1 MHSHETDR
9 TRRSVLTAAALAG
22 LGAAWPA
29 AAGQAPELSAHE
41 ESNVAVVNAFCAAWK
56 TGDAQQVATHLAED
70 CTVRFLASRQNSPVV
85 AGRADVVEQVRTYM
99 HGSQIEFIVQDTYA
113 AGPIVVNRRVD
124 RIVSQNGSRDFHIV
138 GVFFL
143 TQGAIKEWHDFD
155 ANA

>member
-1 MHSHETDR
+1 MPS
-9 TRRSVLTAAALAG
+9 
-22 LGAAWPA
+22 
-29 AAGQAPELSAHE
+29 
-41 ESNVAVVNAFCAAWK
+41 
-56 TGDAQQVATHLAED
+56 
-70 CTVRFLASRQNSPVV
+70 QNSPVV